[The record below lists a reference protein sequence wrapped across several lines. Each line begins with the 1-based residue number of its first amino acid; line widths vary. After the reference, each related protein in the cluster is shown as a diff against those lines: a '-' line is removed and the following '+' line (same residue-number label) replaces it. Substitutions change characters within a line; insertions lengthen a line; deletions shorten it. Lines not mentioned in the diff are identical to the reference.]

1 MFSHIVQRMIFFE
14 LVKVFAL
21 ALLGITGIIV
31 MAGIVAE
38 ATQRG
43 LTPAQILMVIP
54 LLVPSFLPYTV
65 PATTLFATCIV
76 YGRLAHDNEILALKS
91 AGVHIRYVIWPGIV
105 IGLLMS
111 TLTMALYYHAIPF
124 SHRLLRTKV
133 MNDVED
139 FLYAQLKKDHQIKQ
153 QGLNYVMF
161 VQHVQGRRLLPAIF
175 RHYNE
180 QGQCDIT
187 AWSREAE
194 LHVDLP
200 NKQVVVH
207 MRHGEVFGNDIDKGH
222 AFFEDKEWRV
232 DLPSFIEKHIPR
244 PSDLVWPELMAK
256 RHALTTDIQSKSQE
270 LVQKSQIRITT
281 PDHPKVI
288 EHLGY
293 TVKQLVLQLNGI
305 NAEIHM
311 RPALSFGCLFFVL
324 VGCAVG
330 IWFGRSDYLSAF
342 ITCFLPI
349 VIVYYPVLLCFT
361 NLAKD
366 GRLPPGP
373 ALWAANGVLALA
385 APVLFWRLARH

>member
-1 MFSHIVQRMIFFE
+1 
-14 LVKVFAL
+14 
-21 ALLGITGIIV
+21 
-31 MAGIVAE
+31 
-38 ATQRG
+38 
-43 LTPAQILMVIP
+43 
-54 LLVPSFLPYTV
+54 
-65 PATTLFATCIV
+65 V

-91 AGVHIRYVIWPGIV
+91 AGVHIRYVIWPGIL

-111 TLTMALYYHAIPF
+111 TLTMALYYHVIPF

-139 FLYAQLKKDHQIKQ
+139 FLYAQLRKDHQIKQ
-153 QGLNYVMF
+153 PGLNYVMF
-161 VQHVQGRRLLPAIF
+161 VQHVQGKRLLHAIF

-180 QGQCDIT
+180 HGQYDIS
-187 AWSREAE
+187 ARANEAE

-200 NKQVVVH
+200 KKQIIVH
-207 MRHGEVFGNDIDKGH
+207 MRHGAVFGNDVEKGY
-222 AFFEDKEWRV
+222 AVFEDKEWRV
-232 DLPSFIEKHIPR
+232 DLPSFMEKHIPR

-256 RHALTTDIQSKSQE
+256 RRDLGADIQSKAQE
-270 LVQKSQIRITT
+270 LEQKSKIHVTT
-281 PDHPKVI
+281 EHHAKVI

-293 TVKQLVLQLNGI
+293 TLKQLVLQLNAV

-349 VIVYYPVLLCFT
+349 VIVYYPTLLCFT

-373 ALWAANGVLALA
+373 ALWAANGVLAVA
-385 APVLFWRLARH
+385 APILFWRLARH